1 MTTDFKITAMTPEVL
16 KEKFP
21 EVFTAIESQGYAKGS
36 AEGKD
41 LGLKEGHIKGFCS
54 GAESERKRIEAV
66 EAQSLVGHEA
76 LIAQLKADGKTTGEQ
91 AAVLVLGAEREKRKT
106 RLQTL
111 EDSSVKPVPPSNTD
125 AEQFKVNVEDKNL
138 PVEDRAKAEWDKSP
152 DVRAE
157 FLSFAS
163 FVAYKKASETG
174 RVKVLSKT
182 K

>member
-21 EVFTAIESQGYAKGS
+21 EVFAAIETQGYARGS

-41 LGLKEGHIKGFCS
+41 VGLKEGHIKGFCS

-66 EAQSLVGHEA
+66 ESQLLVGHEA

-91 AAVLVLGAEREKRKT
+91 AAMLVLGAEREKRKT
-106 RLQTL
+106 RMQAL

-125 AEQFKVNVEDKNL
+125 AEQFKVVGTKDFEVL
-138 PVEDRAKAEWDKSP
+138 AKEYVAEHKVSLGKAMIACAKLYP
-152 DVRAE
+152 TEHLE
-157 FLSFAS
+157 FI
-163 FVAYKKASETG
+163 
-174 RVKVLSKT
+174 RKT
-182 K
+182 NS